1 MDSDQD
7 MECLPHFYDDYNP
20 QRSNLFFGCLS
31 AANGLKNAFV
41 LVQISRFQ
49 QIIGVCTLQAP
60 NENAKV
66 LNLYILCHLRHT
78 VSMFQFAVMKSSIR
92 SMKVIVYNSL

>member
-1 MDSDQD
+1 MDSEQD
-7 MECLPHFYDDYNP
+7 LECLPHFYDDYNP

-60 NENAKV
+60 TENAKV
-66 LNLYILCHLRHT
+66 GNNIHFIC
-78 VSMFQFAVMKSSIR
+78 VMHAE
-92 SMKVIVYNSL
+92 